1 MRGEVGRSAQTK
13 QALHVYAGEPVAVCV
28 RQRLGGGADGSWRP
42 SAPPHVAPAL
52 LWYELRVSLTPG
64 VPRAIDDAQPSVPDA
79 PTLDARRQRD
89 LRVSTPSESRAP
101 GESRHAAADAVLH
114 ERRSQHSAW
123 CSPLHSSV
131 VAA

>member
-1 MRGEVGRSAQTK
+1 M
-13 QALHVYAGEPVAVCV
+13 CV

-42 SAPPHVAPAL
+42 SAPQHVAPAL
-52 LWYELRVSLTPG
+52 LWYEPRVSLTPA

-79 PTLDARRQRD
+79 PTLDERRQRD
-89 LRVSTPSESRAP
+89 LRVSTPCASHAL
-101 GESRHAAADAVLH
+101 GELRHASEDAVLH